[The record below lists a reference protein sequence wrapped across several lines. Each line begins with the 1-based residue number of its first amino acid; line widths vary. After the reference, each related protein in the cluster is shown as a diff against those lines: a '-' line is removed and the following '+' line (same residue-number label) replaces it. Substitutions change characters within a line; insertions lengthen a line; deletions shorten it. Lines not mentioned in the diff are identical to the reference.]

1 MPSLIFLIPVLSS
14 TMVPVARVVIETFL
28 KDADFLA
35 ENTLLETTLLLLA
48 RDAADTEKTE
58 EAIFI
63 ICAMCVSKRVTNYCS
78 NKYM

>member
-28 KDADFLA
+28 DADFLA

-48 RDAADTEKTE
+48 RDAADMDKTE

-63 ICAMCVSKRVTNYCS
+63 IRAMCE
-78 NKYM
+78 